1 MVRVDFNLFGGT
13 VEMPKQFSYRVV
25 LMLVALAM
33 VGGVLAGC
41 GSDNNDSGSQTGAGA
56 PDGATGDAAGGA
68 AVEAGKQQT
77 PAEKEAQAKNFDNEP
92 PPVQIQS
99 GLTSGIKVNSPKAVV
114 VTSQKQ
120 ENALR
125 KKIYS
130 DGSKKEEWAPTDF
143 KTRQLVV
150 LIMPQVSKGSQVAI
164 TGISSNGKV
173 IKVKAVELTR
183 GDGCKAGSKTN
194 PWQAVETRVM
204 PGTTTVEMS
213 KQQSSPC

>member
-1 MVRVDFNLFGGT
+1 
-13 VEMPKQFSYRVV
+13 MPKQFSYRVV
-25 LMLVALAM
+25 LLLVALAM

-41 GSDNNDSGSQTGAGA
+41 GSSNNDAGSQTGAGA

-68 AVEAGKQQT
+68 APEAGKQVT
-77 PAEKEAQAKNFDNEP
+77 PAEKKAQETTFNNEP

-99 GLTSGIKVNSPKAVV
+99 GVTSGIKVNSPKAIV

-130 DGSKKEEWAPTDF
+130 DGSKKEQWAPTDF
-143 KTRQLVV
+143 KTRQMVV
-150 LIMPQVSKGSQVAI
+150 LVMPQISKGSQVAI
-164 TGISSNGKV
+164 TGISTNGKV
-173 IKVKAVELTR
+173 IKVKAVQLTR
-183 GDGCKAGSKTN
+183 GDGCKAGPKTN
-194 PWQAVETRVM
+194 PWQAVETRIM
-204 PGTTTVEMS
+204 PGTTTVELS